1 MFSKYRLSN
10 LEVLV
15 GEYKIKTIIAYIK
28 AGYTRLDEIA
38 NRFDIT
44 EKQAWIIYMMCY
56 GFEFESSYI
65 LGSKTEQY
73 FDGDEPTIGPYKL
86 EELTGDE
93 LEIANHLPESPKFSN
108 MGKMKEIFMEV
119 YENHEGDIPDGYT
132 LKDYLAEVNE
142 NRRLQEL
149 KALQD
154 HEKRKDSTQ
163 VPSREENS
171 ESNQEILGD

>member
-38 NRFDIT
+38 DRFDIT
-44 EKQAWIIYMMCY
+44 EKQAWMIYMMCH
-56 GFEFESSYI
+56 GFEFESSHI
-65 LGSKTEQY
+65 LGSKIEQY
-73 FDGDEPTIGPYKL
+73 FDGDEPIIGPYKL

-93 LEIANHLPESPKFSN
+93 LEIANRLPESPKFSN

-119 YENHEGDIPDGYT
+119 YENHEGDIPEGYT
-132 LKDYLAEVNE
+132 LRDYLAEVNE

-149 KALQD
+149 KALEEHD
-154 HEKRKDSTQ
+154 KRENSPQ
-163 VPSREENS
+163 APSKEENP
-171 ESNQEILGD
+171 ESD